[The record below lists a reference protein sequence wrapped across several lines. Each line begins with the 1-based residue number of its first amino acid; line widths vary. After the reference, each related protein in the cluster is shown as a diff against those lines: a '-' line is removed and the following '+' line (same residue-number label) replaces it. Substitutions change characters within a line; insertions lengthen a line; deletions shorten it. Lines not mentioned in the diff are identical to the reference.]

1 MKRVM
6 KRGEEAQKRIAK
18 NKELEVELAPPKTS
32 TPKIKT
38 KSVNGMCS
46 ERIIAQ
52 AEAAIYKNEQ
62 LGLFDAIPIKEK
74 NLFPTLLTRIPIFMP
89 ISKVKQKAL
98 LDEDNALPFETPFG
112 KGKRYGANL
121 CVFDEDVM
129 IALSHL
135 ARKKLIGPH
144 NKMPIAVTEQYLP
157 NKAGHVN
164 VNSVLCTMSAL
175 LKELGLSDGGR
186 ERKRVFDSLERLASA
201 TLILTLTKNE
211 RYLGN
216 CELGKA
222 IKLIDI
228 EWKRYTTEGFIYGQ
242 FSPVVTYWLES
253 EGTYLNWETRKKLKT
268 ALAKALHRYLSSQTS
283 QKNKDFYKF
292 NKLEDIATSIG
303 FHSRKRDMK
312 NAFKKA
318 LDELVEVEFLIDGEI
333 TGTGRAEPLRL
344 YATRK

>member
-6 KRGEEAQKRIAK
+6 KRGKDAEKRLKK
-18 NKELEVELAPPKTS
+18 NKELEAELASPKS
-32 TPKIKT
+32 ETPKIKP

-46 ERIIAQ
+46 EKIIAQ
-52 AEAAIYKNEQ
+52 AEAAIFKNEQ
-62 LGLFDAIPIKEK
+62 LGLFDAIPIKDR

-89 ISKVKQKAL
+89 ISKMKQKSL
-98 LDEDNALPFETPFG
+98 LDEDNALSFETPFG

-144 NKMPIAVTEQYLP
+144 NKMPIAVAEQYIP

-164 VNSVLCTMSAL
+164 VNSVLCTISDL
-175 LKELGLSDGGR
+175 LKELDLSDGGR
-186 ERKRVFDSLERLASA
+186 ERRRVFASLERLASA
-201 TLILTLTKNE
+201 TLILTLNKNE

-228 EWKRYTTEGFIYGQ
+228 EWKRYETEGIVYGQ

-268 ALAKALHRYLSSQTS
+268 SLAKALHRYLSSQTS
-283 QKNKDFYKF
+283 QKNKEFYRF
-292 NKLEDIATSIG
+292 NELDDIASSIG
-303 FHSRKRDMK
+303 FHCRKRDMK
-312 NAFKKA
+312 NAFNKA
-318 LDELVEVEFLIDGEI
+318 LQELIDVEFLIDGEI
-333 TGTGRAEPLRL
+333 TGTSRAEPLRL